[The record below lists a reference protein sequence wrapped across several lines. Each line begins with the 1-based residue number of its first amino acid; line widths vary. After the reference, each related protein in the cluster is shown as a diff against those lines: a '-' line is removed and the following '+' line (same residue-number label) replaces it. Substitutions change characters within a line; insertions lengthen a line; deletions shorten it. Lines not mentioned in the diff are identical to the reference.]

1 MSKTAGMVLCG
12 GFGKRLRPL
21 TEKVPK
27 PLVEIKYD
35 YSILEGHDTYTI
47 LDKQM
52 FDFKNAG
59 VDRVL
64 LLTGFLS
71 EKIEERYG
79 DDFNGM
85 KIEYVIEDEPLG
97 TLNAIRLGME
107 HINDKEQCVIRNGDV
122 VADLNL
128 KKMIHQGAKSDY
140 PLSMFITKMVSPY
153 GIVEVSGDKLGS
165 FKEKPVLDYY
175 INGGIYFSN
184 GEINFGDFE
193 IGDIEKTV
201 FPMMASEN
209 QLGYYKEDGLFW
221 MAIDTSK
228 ELEQIR
234 KEYKNREDKPWG
246 YEKVLIYTEKYLT
259 KELFIRE
266 GYQTSFHYHS
276 EKDETMYIVSGSGY
290 IEFEDRKEYFG
301 KNDTVRIEPGRPHS
315 IVAMEN
321 TILHE
326 VSTPH
331 LNDTIRVNDFYVRAA
346 QDKSISP

>member
-1 MSKTAGMVLCG
+1 MSKTAGMILCG

-21 TEKVPK
+21 TERVPK
-27 PLVEIKYD
+27 PLIEIKD
-35 YSILEGHDTYTI
+35 NYSILDNQTNYTI
-47 LDKQM
+47 LDKQI

-71 EKIEERYG
+71 EKIEERFG
-79 DDFNGM
+79 DNYNGM

-97 TLNAIRLGME
+97 TLNAIKLGME
-107 HINDKEQCVIRNGDV
+107 QIGDNEQCVIRNGDV
-122 VADLNL
+122 VADLNI
-128 KKMIHQGAKSDY
+128 KNMIHQGEKSDY
-140 PLSMFITKMVSPY
+140 PFSIFITKMMSPY
-153 GIVEVSGDKLGS
+153 GIVEISGDKLVS
-165 FKEKPVLDYY
+165 FKEKPLLDYY
-175 INGGIYFSN
+175 INGGVYFSN
-184 GEINFGDFE
+184 GEINFGDFD

-201 FPMMASEN
+201 FPMLAKEN

-228 ELEQIR
+228 ELEEIR

-266 GYQTSFHYHS
+266 GYQTSFHYHE
-276 EKDETMYIVSGSGY
+276 EKDETMYIISGAGY

-301 KNDTVRIEPGRPHS
+301 KNDTVRIEPGEPHS

-321 TILHE
+321 TVLHE

-331 LNDTIRVNDFYVRAA
+331 LDDTVRVNDYYTRSAT
-346 QDKSISP
+346 DTPKTI

>member
-1 MSKTAGMVLCG
+1 MSKTAGMILCG

-79 DDFNGM
+79 NDFKGM

-107 HINDKEQCVIRNGDV
+107 HLNNKEQCVIRNGDV

-153 GIVEVSGDKLGS
+153 GIVEVSGDKQVS

-201 FPMMASEN
+201 FPMMANEN

-266 GYQTSFHYHS
+266 GYQNSFHYHS

-301 KNDTVRIEPGRPHS
+301 KNDTVRVEPGKPHS

>member
-1 MSKTAGMVLCG
+1 MSKTAGMILCG

-79 DDFNGM
+79 NDFNGM

-107 HINDKEQCVIRNGDV
+107 HVNDKEQCVIRNGDV

-153 GIVEVSGDKLGS
+153 GIVEVSGDKLVS

-228 ELEQIR
+228 ELDQIR
-234 KEYKNREDKPWG
+234 KDYKIWEDKPWG

-266 GYQTSFHYHS
+266 GYQTSFHYHA

-321 TILHE
+321 TVLHE